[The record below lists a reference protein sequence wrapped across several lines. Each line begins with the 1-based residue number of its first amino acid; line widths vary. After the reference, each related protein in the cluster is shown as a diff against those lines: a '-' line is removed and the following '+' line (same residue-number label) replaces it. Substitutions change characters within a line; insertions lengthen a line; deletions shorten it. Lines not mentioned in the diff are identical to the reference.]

1 MAVHTQIQ
9 TAGTAYLPALAKHFF
24 RDYFHLSG
32 INTDPKYTETVIRKL
47 SEVTGF
53 EVKAAPNMI
62 DASSDMG
69 DFMIF
74 SGMLRRLAV
83 KLSKIANDL
92 RLLSSGPRGGLND
105 LNLPAVQPGSSM

>member
-1 MAVHTQIQ
+1 
-9 TAGTAYLPALAKHFF
+9 
-24 RDYFHLSG
+24 
-32 INTDPKYTETVIRKL
+32 
-47 SEVTGF
+47 
-53 EVKAAPNMI
+53 MI

-69 DFMIF
+69 DFLIF

>member
-1 MAVHTQIQ
+1 MYT
-9 TAGTAYLPALAKHFF
+9 TGT
-24 RDYFHLSG
+24 G
-32 INTDPKYTETVIRKL
+32 INTDPKYTATVTQKL
-47 SEVTGF
+47 AQVTGIP
-53 EVKAAPNMI
+53 VTAAPNMI

-69 DFMIF
+69 DFLIF